1 MIFDFLP
8 IIFEALAV
16 LLAIT
21 YLLLAVRQD
30 IRCWFAGI
38 LSSLIYLYL
47 MFSVNLYMESV
58 LQIFY
63 VGMGFYGW
71 FKWNKSQQMSN
82 NSNIVTWRPAKH
94 LVVVFFFTFFIFFT
108 PLPFSFS
115 GWFV

>member
-82 NSNIVTWRPAKH
+82 NSNTKQSSQEIPQFDVTLGRSAPKIKV
-94 LVVVFFFTFFIFFT
+94 LGISV
-108 PLPFSFS
+108 
-115 GWFV
+115 